1 MSNQFPLT
9 LMNGVDSSDP
19 TNWRLKNYEKRDGY
33 AALRKILSE
42 NIPPEQVIEEVKQSA
57 LRGRGGAGV
66 PSGVSCPKGTK
77 ATSILFVIPTKE
89 SLVHSRIAISCD
101 ITLIC

>member
-42 NIPPEQVIEEVKQSA
+42 NIPPEQVIEEVKKFRRRRAWYIQ
-57 LRGRGGAGV
+57 G
-66 PSGVSCPKGTK
+66 
-77 ATSILFVIPTKE
+77 
-89 SLVHSRIAISCD
+89 SRYHAI
-101 ITLIC
+101 

>member
-42 NIPPEQVIEEVKQSA
+42 NIPPEQVIEEVKKSA
-57 LRGRGGAGV
+57 R
-66 PSGVSCPKGTK
+66 
-77 ATSILFVIPTKE
+77 
-89 SLVHSRIAISCD
+89 
-101 ITLIC
+101 